1 MNLKNLL
8 FAFSSL
14 VLIWAGVAA
23 VLRATERHTSTPE
36 KVNALMAAAPWLD
49 GPPLSDEARKKYLD
63 DVIANVNRLDFDQRH
78 ARREEGR
85 DVGQRFF
92 DSLTREERARFLEE
106 TVERHFKSVMKAFNQ
121 MSREERQ
128 RLVKQSMAD
137 MNRDRPDGRN
147 MDRLKQDDEKVFDK
161 VVEKGLGA
169 YYEDASAE
177 TKLDLAPL
185 MEQMQQRL
193 RGFGGNGMGGR

>member
-1 MNLKNLL
+1 
-8 FAFSSL
+8 
-14 VLIWAGVAA
+14 
-23 VLRATERHTSTPE
+23 
-36 KVNALMAAAPWLD
+36 
-49 GPPLSDEARKKYLD
+49 
-63 DVIANVNRLDFDQRH
+63 VNRLDFDQR
-78 ARREEGR
+78 RSMREEGR

-92 DSLTREERARFLEE
+92 DSLTGEERARFLEE
-106 TVERHFKSVMKAFNQ
+106 TVEQHFKSVMKAFNQ
-121 MSREERQ
+121 MPREERQ

-137 MNRDRPDGRN
+137 MNRDQPDGRN
-147 MDRLKQDDEKVFDK
+147 MDRLKRDDEQVFEK